1 MSFKFTYPIYISYL
15 HWCKLNKMS
24 FKFPYPINSYEKW
37 VTAYVQA
44 RHFELIFPFIVLHIL
59 SFSLFEVTGNWVNT
73 KVFKE
78 FSLVLSRGVLLCV
91 PSVLLFASSC
101 LVKKY
106 GNSFIAHLW
115 GSFSCCSTSC
125 TPRFFLGL
133 TQLLIISSSTLIW
146 VLGEGCCSVGV
157 CTCTTAEQDE
167 LDSSPHGVALNALVS
182 VVERLL
188 LALSRVRGKL

>member
-1 MSFKFTYPIYISYL
+1 MSFKFTYS
-15 HWCKLNKMS
+15 S
-24 FKFPYPINSYEKW
+24 SSYEKW

-59 SFSLFEVTGNWVNT
+59 SFSLFEVIGNWVNT

-133 TQLLIISSSTLIW
+133 TQLFISSSSTLIG

-157 CTCTTAEQDE
+157 CTSTCTAGEQD
-167 LDSSPHGVALNALVS
+167 LSSHGVALGVLVS

-188 LALSRVRGKL
+188 ALSGVRGKLWSIGGSFSLSWSAGSGD